1 MKVMVLILRQ
11 DYSVIA
17 GEWATAADIA
27 MLTRS
32 ALFTLIPVACLC
44 VNSGIFK
51 RMFIFLE
58 NQVFTLYIFFTC
70 NI

>member
-1 MKVMVLILRQ
+1 MLILRQ

-51 RMFIFLE
+51 RMFIFFRKSSFHI
-58 NQVFTLYIFFTC
+58 VYFFYM
-70 NI
+70 